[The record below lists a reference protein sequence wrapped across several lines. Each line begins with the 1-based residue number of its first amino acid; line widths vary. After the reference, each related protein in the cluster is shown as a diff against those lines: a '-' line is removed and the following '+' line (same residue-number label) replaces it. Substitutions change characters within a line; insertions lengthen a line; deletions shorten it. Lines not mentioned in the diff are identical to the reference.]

1 MSEAKQQQLA
11 TLAVH
16 AGQSPD
22 PTTGSRAVPIYQT
35 TSYLFQD
42 ADHAGRLFALKEF
55 GNIYTR
61 IMNPTTDVFEKR
73 VAALE
78 GGAAGLA
85 TASGQAA
92 ETLALTT
99 LAAAGDEIVS
109 TTSLYGGTY
118 NLFHYTLPRLGITVK
133 FVDADDFDGLR
144 AAINDKT
151 RAVYTETLGNPK
163 LDVVDIEKLAAI
175 AHEHKLPLVIDNTS
189 ASPALVRPIEWGAD
203 IVVNS
208 ATKFLGGHGTTIGGV
223 IVDAGKFDW
232 AASGR
237 FKDFTEPDPSYH
249 GLSYTE
255 AFGPLAFILKAR
267 VQGLRDTGAALSP
280 FNAFLLLQGIE
291 TLHLRLE
298 RHSAERAGRGQA
310 SGAASRRGVGQL
322 SGPGIQPV
330 LTSGRRSIC
339 PPARARWSPLAS
351 RADYEA
357 GKKLIDAL
365 ELFSLVANIGDAKSL
380 VIHPASTTHQ
390 QLSVEEQATTGVTP
404 ELVRLSVGIEDIR
417 DILADLDQAIEAA
430 NGHALAG
437 ATETAEP
444 CCTMSIMTEPTR
456 RDRSRRPTEAGILA
470 AHLRRR
476 LCARRA
482 PVAGVRPHAGRRLTL
497 HYAVYGRLNAARDN
511 AVLVCHA
518 LSGSALVGSWW
529 PEIFAPGGGS
539 VAGSRFCDLHQHAG
553 LLLRLDRA
561 RFGGPG
567 DGRHLRPGFSAGFDP
582 RQCAGAGQAAG
593 LAGHSPAAAG
603 AGRLDRRHAG
613 PGVGDP

>member
-1 MSEAKQQQLA
+1 MSESKPYQLA

-16 AGQSPD
+16 AGQTPD

-35 TSYLFQD
+35 TSYEFHD

-61 IMNPTTDVFEKR
+61 IMNPTTDVLEKR

-78 GGAAGLA
+78 GGVAGLA

-92 ETLALTT
+92 ETLTITT
-99 LAAAGDEIVS
+99 LASAGEEIVS

-118 NLFHYTLPRLGITVK
+118 NLFHYTLPKLGILVR

-151 RAVYTETLGNPK
+151 RAIYTETLGNPK
-163 LDVVDIEKLAAI
+163 LDVVDIEKIAAI
-175 AHEHKLPLVIDNTS
+175 AHEHGLPLVIDNTS
-189 ASPALVRPIEWGAD
+189 ASAALVRPIEWGAD
-203 IVVNS
+203 IVLNS

-237 FKDFTEPDPSYH
+237 FKEFTEPDPSYH
-249 GLSYTE
+249 GVRYTE

-280 FNAFLLLQGIE
+280 FSAFLLLQGIE

-298 RHSAERAGRGQA
+298 RHSQNALAVAKHLDKHPGVEWVNYPGLESSPYYARAQKYLPDGRGA
-310 SGAASRRGVGQL
+310 LVTF
-322 SGPGIQPV
+322 GIK
-330 LTSGRRSIC
+330 GG
-339 PPARARWSPLAS
+339 
-351 RADYEA
+351 YEA
-357 GKKLIDAL
+357 GKKLIDGL

-380 VIHPASTTHQ
+380 VIHPASTTHA

-430 NGHALAG
+430 NSHVFQPAI
-437 ATETAEP
+437 ETAE
-444 CCTMSIMTEPTR
+444 
-456 RDRSRRPTEAGILA
+456 
-470 AHLRRR
+470 
-476 LCARRA
+476 
-482 PVAGVRPHAGRRLTL
+482 V
-497 HYAVYGRLNAARDN
+497 AAR
-511 AVLVCHA
+511 
-518 LSGSALVGSWW
+518 
-529 PEIFAPGGGS
+529 
-539 VAGSRFCDLHQHAG
+539 
-553 LLLRLDRA
+553 
-561 RFGGPG
+561 
-567 DGRHLRPGFSAGFDP
+567 
-582 RQCAGAGQAAG
+582 
-593 LAGHSPAAAG
+593 
-603 AGRLDRRHAG
+603 
-613 PGVGDP
+613 

>member
-1 MSEAKQQQLA
+1 MSEEKKQQLA

-92 ETLALTT
+92 ETLTITHPRSGRRRDCFHDFALWRH
-99 LAAAGDEIVS
+99 LQPLPLHAAPAR
-109 TTSLYGGTY
+109 
-118 NLFHYTLPRLGITVK
+118 HQ
-133 FVDADDFDGLR
+133 R
-144 AAINDKT
+144 AVCRCRRFRRPARCHQREDQ
-151 RAVYTETLGNPK
+151 AVYTETLGNPK
-163 LDVVDIEKLAAI
+163 LDIADIEKLAAI
-175 AHEHKLPLVIDNTS
+175 AHENGLPLVIDNTC

-208 ATKFLGGHGTTIGGV
+208 ATKFIGGHGTTIGGV

-280 FNAFLLLQGIE
+280 YNAFLLLQGIE
-291 TLHLRLE
+291 TLHLRME
-298 RHSAERAGRGQA
+298 RHSQNALAVAHYLEQHP
-310 SGAASRRGVGQL
+310 GVEWVNY
-322 SGPGIQPV
+322 PGLESSQYF
-330 LTSGRRSIC
+330 
-339 PPARARWSPLAS
+339 ARAKKYLPTGQSSLITFGIKGG
-351 RADYEA
+351 YEA
-357 GKKLIDAL
+357 GKKFIDSL
-365 ELFSLVANIGDAKSL
+365 ELFSLLANIGDAKSL

-390 QLSVEEQATTGVTP
+390 QLSVEEQAATGVTP

-417 DILADLDQAIEAA
+417 DIIADLDQAIETA
-430 NGHALAG
+430 NGHASSG
-437 ATETAEP
+437 AAT
-444 CCTMSIMTEPTR
+444 SKVH
-456 RDRSRRPTEAGILA
+456 A
-470 AHLRRR
+470 A
-476 LCARRA
+476 
-482 PVAGVRPHAGRRLTL
+482 
-497 HYAVYGRLNAARDN
+497 
-511 AVLVCHA
+511 
-518 LSGSALVGSWW
+518 
-529 PEIFAPGGGS
+529 
-539 VAGSRFCDLHQHAG
+539 Q
-553 LLLRLDRA
+553 
-561 RFGGPG
+561 
-567 DGRHLRPGFSAGFDP
+567 
-582 RQCAGAGQAAG
+582 
-593 LAGHSPAAAG
+593 
-603 AGRLDRRHAG
+603 
-613 PGVGDP
+613 

>member
-1 MSEAKQQQLA
+1 MSEPKQYQLA
-11 TLAVH
+11 TQAVH

-22 PTTGSRAVPIYQT
+22 PATGARAVPIYQT

-92 ETLALTT
+92 ETLAIIT
-99 LAAAGDEIVS
+99 LAGAGDEIVS

-118 NLFHYTLPRLGITVK
+118 NLFHYTLPKLGIVVR

-175 AHEHKLPLVIDNTS
+175 AHEHKLPLIIDNTC

-208 ATKFLGGHGTTIGGV
+208 ATKYLGGHGTTIGGV

-237 FKDFTEPDPSYH
+237 FSEFTEPDPSYH
-249 GLSYTE
+249 GLRYTE

-280 FNAFLLLQGIE
+280 FNSFLLLQGIE
-291 TLHLRLE
+291 TLHLRME
-298 RHSAERAGRGQA
+298 RHSANALAVARHLEQHPGVEWVNYPGLESSTYAARAKKYLPNGA
-310 SGAASRRGVGQL
+310 SGLVTF
-322 SGPGIQPV
+322 GIK
-330 LTSGRRSIC
+330 GGF
-339 PPARARWSPLAS
+339 
-351 RADYEA
+351 DA
-357 GKKLIDAL
+357 GKKLINTL
-365 ELFSLVANIGDAKSL
+365 ELFSLLANIGDAKSL

-390 QLSVEEQATTGVTP
+390 QLSVEEQAATGVTP

-417 DILADLDQAIEAA
+417 DIIADLDQAIEAA
-430 NGHALAG
+430 NGNKFAG
-437 ATETAEP
+437 STKDA
-444 CCTMSIMTEPTR
+444 
-456 RDRSRRPTEAGILA
+456 
-470 AHLRRR
+470 
-476 LCARRA
+476 
-482 PVAGVRPHAGRRLTL
+482 
-497 HYAVYGRLNAARDN
+497 AAR
-511 AVLVCHA
+511 
-518 LSGSALVGSWW
+518 
-529 PEIFAPGGGS
+529 
-539 VAGSRFCDLHQHAG
+539 
-553 LLLRLDRA
+553 
-561 RFGGPG
+561 
-567 DGRHLRPGFSAGFDP
+567 
-582 RQCAGAGQAAG
+582 
-593 LAGHSPAAAG
+593 
-603 AGRLDRRHAG
+603 
-613 PGVGDP
+613 